1 MNSRDLNRDDWDLPW
16 DNDNGTVAPPKK
28 KQLDHSGF
36 AFLLGL
42 LDWRL
47 DIWLGNVMEIKQT
60 MAMNI
65 GTINFSKLEDWIVRP
80 FGDTS
85 RKQHTHSSN
94 GLSVRSWSNLS
105 RAVIFDL
112 LHAKG
117 ISFCSFFSLHDTFTE
132 WKFSESFLSVATI
145 TRIHQ
150 FCHGSRKPLQADP
163 FKTETKRANQFLNWR
178 RKSFHVV
185 ADPSSLL
192 RRTHVD
198 SMLLNLSRVGT
209 TAQWVHS

>member
-16 DNDNGTVAPPKK
+16 GNDNWTVAPQKK
-28 KQLDHSGF
+28 TVG
-36 AFLLGL
+36 
-42 LDWRL
+42 
-47 DIWLGNVMEIKQT
+47 
-60 MAMNI
+60 
-65 GTINFSKLEDWIVRP
+65 P
-80 FGDTS
+80 FWF
-85 RKQHTHSSN
+85 R
-94 GLSVRSWSNLS
+94 
-105 RAVIFDL
+105 
-112 LHAKG
+112 
-117 ISFCSFFSLHDTFTE
+117 ISFGATRLTSWYMIGECYGDKTNYGNEYRRHQFLFLFFSLHDTFTE

-178 RKSFHVV
+178 RKDLHVV
-185 ADPSSLL
+185 ANPSSLL

-209 TAQWVHS
+209 TPQWVHS